1 MTFKE
6 FCSSGKPEFAHTN
19 SQLTLGRDLRHL
31 SRSASLLPRPFSP
44 LWRSLDL
51 NNPPSKKYLSIVFTL
66 LCVFVCLCV
75 RVFVFVCLCVRV
87 ILPPSS
93 PCLVI
98 VVIVIVVI
106 VIVVIIIIIIV
117 ILRSGLV
124 VPTGL

>member
-19 SQLTLGRDLRHL
+19 YQLTLGRDLRHL

-75 RVFVFVCLCVRV
+75 RV